1 MMIYND
7 EQFAVISK
15 AKPHFETARR
25 EYIRNAP
32 RWLTED
38 IIRIYEDA
46 TGRTIGSKDLSCAV
60 CVLRIYQTVGKTY
73 FADLEERNRIEEA
86 QRNQN
91 IQEENGESEQ
101 VQGNDKEGDP
111 GDVPQGILK
120 KKNSRR
126 DSR

>member
-38 IIRIYEDA
+38 IIRTYEDA
-46 TGRTIGSKDLSCAV
+46 TGRTIGNKDLSCAV

-86 QRNQN
+86 EKNTL
-91 IQEENGESEQ
+91 IQENGESEQ

-111 GDVPQGILK
+111 GDVPQRVLK

-126 DSR
+126 NSR